1 MGTGR
6 KPFDAGC
13 VDLLLGDRVV
23 LFTDGYVDQ
32 FGGPN
37 NKKIKNS
44 QLRNFLLKYQEVSAG
59 VLKQLLDK
67 ELSAWRREQGQID
80 DVCILITDC

>member
-6 KPFDAGC
+6 KPLDAGC

-59 VLKQLLDK
+59 VLKQLLDRK
-67 ELSAWRREQGQID
+67 LSTWGGRTGAN
-80 DVCILITDC
+80 